1 MTEHQS
7 QNSIKIIL
15 KLIYKFSIRERGILK
30 KEYHK
35 NQIIYHYFYEIV
47 RYWNTINY
55 IVKKN
60 LRFIKKVQKIKE
72 EIVPIYFYISYRI
85 IWEHAPVHI
94 ILKEID
100 FFFKNKEIQEK
111 DKIKDFIKALKTF
124 SLLKALKNKKK
135 KDEILSIEYG
145 VPSFFIKILSRYMD
159 MEFIKKNIIFMN
171 DIKNQKYSIWF
182 NLNKIKKEE
191 KYNHQ
196 IIINDLKKKGIE
208 ILEDKDINYLYHV
221 NNRNEIIDSEY
232 FKKGYVFF
240 QNKASFAVIEILNPS
255 INDFIF
261 DMCAGSGIKTSL
273 ITEKLN
279 NKYNLIAAEFDNNRT
294 IEFKKIIINFDKK
307 RFNIINSD
315 SIDPPFRDNIQF
327 DKILLDAP
335 CSGSGTFKA
344 NPELKWRQNIGF
356 LNQNITLQEKLI
368 KSALEILKPG
378 GIFVYS
384 TCSLYAEEGEL
395 QIKKFLKYLDPLDLP
410 KWISPSYTIDN
421 MRINGTGRLY
431 PANHKTEG
439 FFIAKF
445 KKK

>member
-15 KLIYKFSIRERGILK
+15 KLIYKFYTREKGIFK

-47 RYWNTINY
+47 RYWNTINF

-60 LRFIKKVQKIKE
+60 LRFIEKVPKIKE

-85 IWEHAPVHI
+85 IWEHTPIHI
-94 ILKEID
+94 ILKELD
-100 FFFKNKEIQEK
+100 FFLKNKEIKEK
-111 DKIKDFIKALKTF
+111 EKITDFIKALKTF
-124 SLLKALKNKKK
+124 SLLKALKDK
-135 KDEILSIEYG
+135 KDNNEILSIKYG
-145 VPSFFIKILSRYMD
+145 VPSFFIKTLSTYMD
-159 MEFIKKNIIFMN
+159 IEFIKKNINFMN
-171 DIKNQKYSIWF
+171 DTKNQKYSIWF
-182 NLNKIKKEE
+182 NFNKIKKEQ
-191 KYNHQ
+191 KYTHQ
-196 IIINDLKKKGIE
+196 NIINDLKNKGIE
-208 ILEDKDINYLYHV
+208 ILKDKDINCLYHV
-221 NNRNEIIDSEY
+221 NNRKKIIESEY
-232 FKKGYVFF
+232 FKNGYLFF

-261 DMCAGSGIKTSL
+261 DMCAGSGMKTSL
-273 ITEKLN
+273 ITERLN
-279 NKYNLIAAEFDNNRT
+279 NKYNLIATEFDSNRT
-294 IEFKKIIINFDKK
+294 IEFKKIISNFDKK
-307 RFNIINSD
+307 KFNIINSD
-315 SIDPPFRDNIQF
+315 SIDPPFRDNIRF

-344 NPELKWRQNIGF
+344 NPELKCRQNIGF
-356 LNQNITLQEKLI
+356 LRQNITLQEKLI

-395 QIKKFLKYLDPLDLP
+395 QIKKFLEYLDPLDLP

-431 PANHKTEG
+431 PANHRSEG